1 MNVTYIF
8 QLNLFVF
15 SFFLMIYV
23 IYLDFSSLSMQSI
36 NHRHKRLSFN
46 LNKTMDTS
54 IKNYFVNLYCIKYSD
69 IQQSVSF
76 FYASFRMYIYSGY
89 L

>member
-1 MNVTYIF
+1 MNVNYIF

-23 IYLDFSSLSMQSI
+23 IFFDFSSLSIQSI

-46 LNKTMDTS
+46 LNTTMDMS
-54 IKNYFVNLYCIKYSD
+54 IKNYFLNRYCIKYSD

-76 FYASFRMYIYSGY
+76 F
-89 L
+89 